1 MKLRRILIV
10 IVLLL
15 TLSAC
20 ANSLSKT
27 AQHKWSREE
36 TNASPLP
43 SNTEDERDIG
53 EVSCPDPDPHPI
65 AEDIAEKFS
74 TSYEKVIRWYCEGNL
89 FEDIMLALLTSKL
102 WGVEPD
108 VVLKEILTKSWDEI
122 WEGLE
127 NDTIN

>member
-1 MKLRRILIV
+1 MKLERILIV
-10 IVLLL
+10 IILLF

-27 AQHKWSREE
+27 VQHNRSREE
-36 TNASPLP
+36 TNASAPL
-43 SNTEDERDIG
+43 SNNEVERDIG
-53 EVSCPDPDPHPI
+53 DVSCPDPDPHPI
-65 AEDIAEKFS
+65 AEEIAEKFS
-74 TSYEKVIRWYCEGNL
+74 VSYEKVIHWYCEGNL

-102 WGVEPD
+102 REVEPD